1 MIALQDKLLALKT
14 AFVSVHTATYHY
26 QRPARAAVPF
36 AVWKEDHEDLSI
48 EANNVKAEQGIVGY
62 LDYFTAS
69 NLTRRSMLSRHVSTR
84 RPQSSTGIWIRSIRK
99 MRPG

>member
-62 LDYFTAS
+62 LDYF
-69 NLTRRSMLSRHVSTR
+69 HGV
-84 RPQSSTGIWIRSIRK
+84 GI
-99 MRPG
+99 